1 MRSLIAQVSSKSI
14 AARCKSP
21 MEGCTSN
28 QIWPPQHQLDAAEL
42 RVKNALLMGST
53 DSRLHWARAVLLWQQ
68 GERRAAEDE
77 VLLVSQRSSCPRS
90 LALLPRFVG
99 DALPSFGE
107 LLEAFVVSGTCTGE
121 VGLMHPDDEYDVFVP
136 EADCDGP
143 LRFTEG
149 KSW

>member
-1 MRSLIAQVSSKSI
+1 MHGISQVSSLSI
-14 AARCKSP
+14 AARCKSL

-28 QIWPPQHQLDAAEL
+28 QMWPLQHQLDAAES
-42 RVKNALLMGST
+42 RVRNALVMDSM
-53 DSRLHWARAVLLWQQ
+53 DSRLHWAHAVLLWQQ
-68 GERRAAEDE
+68 GERHAAEDV
-77 VLLVSQRSSCPRS
+77 VLLASQRSSCPRS

-99 DALPSFGE
+99 NALPSFGE

-143 LRFTEG
+143 LRFTE
-149 KSW
+149 